1 LNVDADWNIEFI
13 SRTPLTSQPLISWLN
28 IEEPLNILFSSVT
41 LEGIFIG
48 TDVNKTAPENA
59 LAKLVTPGKPQA
71 SGFDADTAVKT
82 SPPLQLEFPNDT
94 TEPAV
99 IVTTAV
105 NDAFV
110 AYVCDKDESVSPS
123 PQSMV
128 NVIGSPE
135 S

>member
-1 LNVDADWNIEFI
+1 LKIVANWNI
-13 SRTPLTSQPLISWLN
+13 LLIS
-28 IEEPLNILFSSVT
+28 VT
-41 LEGIFIG
+41 DEGTCAG
-48 TDVNKTAPENA
+48 TDVNKTAPEHA

-99 IVTTAV
+99 IVITAV
-105 NDAFV
+105 RDAFV
-110 AYVCDKDESVSPS
+110 RYVWFKVESVSPS